1 MDLAVSGCIVITAAT
16 VFVATWL
23 LAGVRGETKVDRFG
37 FAVLA
42 LPRHGAVTR
51 VVASTV
57 VAGEVLVAVATFS
70 AVVVLWLVGAR
81 RDVAAIV
88 AGLAACDLGAHVA
101 KVSIARP
108 RPSGAL
114 VHAGGFSFPSS
125 TSALCVVFVAIAMA
139 FAGCASKRR
148 TKTITVLAG
157 CALTVLFGLLFVALQ
172 VHYLTDVIGG
182 WAFGGIVFGTCR
194 SVGTLI
200 PSMMVPARTDMAPR
214 IQRGRKPGQL
224 ADPEKQTKT

>member
-1 MDLAVSGCIVITAAT
+1 MILGTSGCVHSARRPSADLAAGGCVVIVAAT

-23 LAGVRGETKVDRFG
+23 LAGIHHETKVDRLG

-42 LPRHGAVTR
+42 LSRHGAVAR

-57 VAGEVLVAVATFS
+57 VAGEVTVVAVTLS
-70 AVVVLWLVGAR
+70 AVVALWLVGAR
-81 RDVAAIV
+81 RDVAAII
-88 AGLAACDLGAHVA
+88 AGLAACDLAAHVA

-139 FAGCASKRR
+139 FASCASKRR
-148 TKTITVLAG
+148 TKTITVSAG
-157 CALTVLFGLLFVALQ
+157 CALTVLFGLLFVALR

-182 WAFGGIVFGTCR
+182 WAFGAVVFGTCI
-194 SVGTLI
+194 SVGTII
-200 PSMMVPARTDMAPR
+200 PSMMGSARP
-214 IQRGRKPGQL
+214 
-224 ADPEKQTKT
+224 